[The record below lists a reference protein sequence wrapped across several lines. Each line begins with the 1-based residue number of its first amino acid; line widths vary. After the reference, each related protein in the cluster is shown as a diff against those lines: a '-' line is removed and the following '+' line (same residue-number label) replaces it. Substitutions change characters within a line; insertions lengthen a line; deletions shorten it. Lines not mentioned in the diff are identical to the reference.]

1 MMNPR
6 LRFMIN
12 ILLLSSFKTAESRSV
27 VFLAQEQ
34 RMKSNAIDIKG
45 NHLLEMLLLLFFI
58 WFGIKLDVE

>member
-34 RMKSNAIDIKG
+34 RMNSKAIDIKG
-45 NHLLEMLLLLFFI
+45 NHLLEMFFLLFFI